1 MLETGAK
8 HGKALPCRRPLGWP
22 TLGDFIHEYLGLHAR
37 LATMAGQHG
46 KLAASM
52 FATKVNRN
60 DPCPVGTGKKVK
72 KCCGGE
78 G

>member
-1 MLETGAK
+1 MLKELNA
-8 HGKALPCRRPLGWP
+8 A
-22 TLGDFIHEYLGLHAR
+22 
-37 LATMAGQHG
+37 AGQHG

-52 FATKVNRN
+52 FATKVHRN